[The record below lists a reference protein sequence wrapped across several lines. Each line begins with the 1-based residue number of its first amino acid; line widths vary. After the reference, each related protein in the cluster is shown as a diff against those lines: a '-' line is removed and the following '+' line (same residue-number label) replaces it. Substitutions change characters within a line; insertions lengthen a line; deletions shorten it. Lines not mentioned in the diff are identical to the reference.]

1 MNRMRGDSCEKR
13 TWRCQESERAWRASP
28 WGSQAQRSLQ
38 GKGES
43 LRPTDRTLREVRGVL
58 EQPVGVGLSCGG
70 QGRVN
75 KGRE

>member
-1 MNRMRGDSCEKR
+1 MHRMRGDSCEKR
-13 TWRCQESERAWRASP
+13 AWRCQESERAWRASP
-28 WGSQAQRSLQ
+28 RGSQAQRSLQ

-43 LRPTDRTLREVRGVL
+43 LRPTDRTLREGRGAL
-58 EQPVGVGLSCGG
+58 EKPAGVGLSCGG